1 MWLKIGDINQKI
13 KMNNWIDIKDELPQP
28 FKTVY
33 IKKGNNIVKAYRGF
47 DEETFL
53 DAWYDD
59 NGNMYDGS
67 YNLWSYSYNEKL
79 KSAEKRRLKLSIS
92 TEKEASKYIG
102 KKCRKLS
109 SKPFKSRLYENTING
124 VGYIH
129 GKDGKDKLA
138 FSFIEDDSLVSCQM
152 IYISE

>member
-1 MWLKIGDINQKI
+1 MTDKELI
-13 KMNNWIDIKDELPQP
+13 K
-28 FKTVY
+28 
-33 IKKGNNIVKAYRGF
+33 
-47 DEETFL
+47 
-53 DAWYDD
+53 
-59 NGNMYDGS
+59 
-67 YNLWSYSYNEKL
+67 EKL
-79 KSAEKRRLKLSIS
+79 KSAEKLRLKLSIS
-92 TEKEASKYIG
+92 TEKEAFQYIG

-152 IYISE
+152 VYVSE

>member
-92 TEKEASKYIG
+92 TEKEASQYIG

-124 VGYIH
+124 IGYIH
-129 GKDGKDKLA
+129 GRDGKDKLA

>member
-1 MWLKIGDINQKI
+1 MK
-13 KMNNWIDIKDELPQP
+13 NWINIKDELPQP

-33 IKKGNNIVKAYRGF
+33 IKKGNEVIKAYRGF
-47 DEETFL
+47 DEENMS
-53 DAWYDD
+53 DIWYGDD
-59 NGNMYDGS
+59 GKMYDGS

-92 TEKEASKYIG
+92 TEKEASQYIG

-109 SKPFKSRLYENTING
+109 SQPFKSRLYENTING

>member
-1 MWLKIGDINQKI
+1 MLLKIGNINQKI

-92 TEKEASKYIG
+92 TEKEASQYIG

-124 VGYIH
+124 IGYIH
-129 GKDGKDKLA
+129 GRDGKDKLA